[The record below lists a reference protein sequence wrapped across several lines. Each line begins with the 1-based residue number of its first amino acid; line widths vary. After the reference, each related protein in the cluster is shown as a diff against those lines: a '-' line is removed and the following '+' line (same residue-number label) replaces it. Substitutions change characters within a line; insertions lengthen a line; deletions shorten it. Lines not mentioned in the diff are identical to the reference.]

1 MRIFRNRFTSPP
13 SLTGFAWLSVAA
25 AVVTIGL
32 KLAAFLLTGSV
43 GLLADALESGVN
55 LAAALL
61 ALGTLIFA
69 AQPPDEEHPYG
80 HTKAEYFA
88 SGAEGFLIIGAAASI
103 AYVAGRRILEP
114 GPIQN
119 IEAGLVVAVAAAGVN
134 LAVARILLGAGRR
147 YGAIVLEAD
156 ARHLLADVW
165 TTAGVVVGVLVASLS
180 GLHILDPLVG
190 LLVAAN
196 IVRSGIGLLRRSALG
211 LLDTALPPEE
221 QRVIRE
227 VLDRYR
233 DRGVAYHALRTR
245 QAGMRRFIS
254 VHILV
259 PGNWTVAE
267 GHHLL
272 EEVEAEVRKALPGAT
287 VFTHLE
293 PLEDPTAWQDV
304 HLDRP
309 AAERSPN
316 SAGH

>member
-1 MRIFRNRFTSPP
+1 MGILRNRFTSPG

-25 AVVTIGL
+25 AVITIGL
-32 KLAAFLLTGSV
+32 KLAAYLVTGSV
-43 GLLADALESGVN
+43 GLLSDALESVVN

-88 SGAEGFLIIGAAASI
+88 SGAEGFLILGAAVSI
-103 AYVAGRRILEP
+103 AYVAIQRILEP
-114 GPIQN
+114 RPIQN

-134 LAVARILLGAGRR
+134 LVVARVLLGAGRR

-165 TTAGVVVGVLVASLS
+165 TTAGVVAGVLGAALTGVY
-180 GLHILDPLVG
+180 ILDPLVG

-196 IVRSGIGLLRRSALG
+196 IVRSGVGLVRRSVLG

-221 QRVIRE
+221 QQVIRQ

-233 DRGVAYHALRTR
+233 DRGVLYHALRTR

-254 VHILV
+254 VHVLV

-272 EEVEAEVRKALPGAT
+272 EEIEAEVRKALPAVT

-293 PLEDPTAWQDV
+293 PLEDPRAWQDL

-309 AAERSPN
+309 AAARPPD